1 MAKWK
6 GKAIG
11 AGLGFFLLGGPL
23 GAIFGA
29 MTGSIFDASPK
40 GQIPNGGPRNDHERS
55 LNFITHLVG
64 ILISIAKADGRVST
78 HEIKV
83 IERAFVSFGFKGE
96 DLNFIRNLINQAV
109 VVDLDLQ
116 AVCYEFKMYSSYE
129 ERLSLLRV
137 VYMVAFADKE
147 FHTNEES
154 MINQIIGFME
164 VSADD
169 AFEIRGEFCSN
180 NDIHYRLLN
189 TTRDAS
195 VEDIKKAYRHLSK
208 KYHPDRVSHLGD
220 EFAKLASEKFQ
231 KINESYEKIKSE
243 KGF

>member
-11 AGLGFFLLGGPL
+11 AGLGFLFLGGPL

-29 MTGSIFDASPK
+29 MTGNFFDASAQRQTPTR
-40 GQIPNGGPRNDHERS
+40 QPRNDHEKS

-96 DLNFIRNLINQAV
+96 DLNFIRGLIDQTLRVN
-109 VVDLDLQ
+109 LDLQ
-116 AVCYEFKMYSSYE
+116 AVCFEFKQYSSYE
-129 ERLSLLRV
+129 ERLSLLRI
-137 VYMVAFADKE
+137 VYMVANADKE
-147 FHTNEES
+147 FHANEES
-154 MINQIIGFME
+154 MINRIIGLLE
-164 VSADD
+164 ISVDD
-169 AFEIRGEFCSN
+169 AFEIRGEFCS
-180 NDIHYRLLN
+180 DHDKHYRLLN

-195 VEDIKKAYRHLSK
+195 IEDVKKAYRLLSK

-220 EFAKLASEKFQ
+220 EFAQLASEKFQ